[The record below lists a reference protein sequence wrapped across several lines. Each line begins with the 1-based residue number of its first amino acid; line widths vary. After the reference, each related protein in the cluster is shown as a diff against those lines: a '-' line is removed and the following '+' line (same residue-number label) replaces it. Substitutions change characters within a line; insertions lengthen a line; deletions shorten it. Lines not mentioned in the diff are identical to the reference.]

1 MLGLMRQ
8 DESAHQMTAG
18 SWEMIESAAHGNNE
32 HTDHFHS
39 VSEN

>member
-1 MLGLMRQ
+1 MSGSMGQ

-18 SWEMIESAAHGNNE
+18 GWEMIESTAHGNNE
-32 HTDHFHS
+32 RTNHFHS